1 MVGPHQRDRKNHQVS
16 DALLL
21 VAAILGVAAASF
33 LVARSPSF
41 WIGLVK
47 VVVTALLPKLLKAIR
62 PKNFTKKQRDQ
73 IARGEDPFSIR
84 PFGRQK
90 GE

>member
-1 MVGPHQRDRKNHQVS
+1 MVSPHQHNRKNHQVS

-21 VAAILGVAAASF
+21 AATMLGVAAASF

-41 WIGLVK
+41 WIGLGK
-47 VVVTALLPKLLKAIR
+47 VLVTALLPKIIKAIR
-62 PKNFTKKQRDQ
+62 LKNFTKKQRDQ
-73 IARGEDPFSIR
+73 IAKGEDPFSIR

>member
-1 MVGPHQRDRKNHQVS
+1 MVGPHQRNWKNHQVS
-16 DALLL
+16 DALIL
-21 VAAILGVAAASF
+21 VAAMLGVAAASF

-41 WIGLVK
+41 WIGLGK
-47 VVVTALLPKLLKAIR
+47 VVVTALLPKFLKAIR
-62 PKNFTKKQRDQ
+62 PKSSTKDQRDK
-73 IARGEDPFSIR
+73 IAQGEDPLSIR

>member
-1 MVGPHQRDRKNHQVS
+1 MVGPHQHHRKNHQVS

-21 VAAILGVAAASF
+21 MAAMLGVAAGSF
-33 LVARSPSF
+33 LVARSPRF
-41 WIGLVK
+41 WIGLGK
-47 VVVTALLPKLLKAIR
+47 VVMAALLPKFLKAIR
-62 PKNFTKKQRDQ
+62 PKNFIKKQLDQ

>member
-1 MVGPHQRDRKNHQVS
+1 VT

-21 VAAILGVAAASF
+21 AAAMTGVAAAAF
-33 LVARSPSF
+33 MVARSPVF
-41 WIGLVK
+41 WFGFGK
-47 VVVTALLPKLLKAIR
+47 VIVFALLPNIIKAVR
-62 PKNFTKKQRDQ
+62 PKNFTKKQLDQ
-73 IARGEDPFSIR
+73 IAKGEDPFSIR

>member
-1 MVGPHQRDRKNHQVS
+1 VTDA
-16 DALLL
+16 ALL
-21 VAAILGVAAASF
+21 AAAMMGVAAAAF
-33 LVARSPSF
+33 MFARSPVF
-41 WIGLVK
+41 WFGLGK
-47 VVVTALLPKLLKAIR
+47 VIISALMPNIIKAIR
-62 PKNFTKKQRDQ
+62 PKNFTAKQLDQ

>member
-1 MVGPHQRDRKNHQVS
+1 VTDT
-16 DALLL
+16 LLL
-21 VAAILGVAAASF
+21 AAAMTGVAAAAF
-33 LVARSPSF
+33 LVARSPVF
-41 WIGLVK
+41 WFGLGK
-47 VVVTALLPKLLKAIR
+47 VIFTALMPNIIKAIR
-62 PKNFTKKQRDQ
+62 PKNFSQKQLDQ